1 MIQMKERADCKERI
15 RPLSDGNSSWSTV
28 LIKYQKTVWLA
39 SSLVDQS
46 GVCEET
52 KPTPDGLEHRKPKQ
66 IKSPSQAYVDLT
78 LWKDG
83 QRENPMEVESWED
96 GVPVSPPTRIPQGTP
111 QTA

>member
-1 MIQMKERADCKERI
+1 MGSPVLQCSLNRFSCKMVLACVYLY
-15 RPLSDGNSSWSTV
+15 LS
-28 LIKYQKTVWLA
+28 
-39 SSLVDQS
+39 S